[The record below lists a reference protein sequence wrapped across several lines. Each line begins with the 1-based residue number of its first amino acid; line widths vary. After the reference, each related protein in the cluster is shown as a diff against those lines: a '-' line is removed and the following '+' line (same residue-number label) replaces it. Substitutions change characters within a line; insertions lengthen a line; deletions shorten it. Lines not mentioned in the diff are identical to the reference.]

1 MLYDMYS
8 KKEPCQ
14 CNLTPIIDIVFL
26 LIIFFMI
33 VCSFIAAE
41 NFDVTVPDKISTA
54 QHVDLDGPK
63 STTVSVMIEEDGGI
77 AYAVG
82 AKKMT
87 ATGGD
92 DLSGE
97 IAEAID
103 QQLESLDEDEKIVS
117 LRIDKDV
124 PYRCSQHALAAVS
137 RSSAT
142 DIMLAVIK
150 DHSPAHMQ

>member
-1 MLYDMYS
+1 MYQ

-41 NFDVTVPDKISTA
+41 NFDVTVPDRISTA

-63 STTVSVMIEEDGGI
+63 STTVSVMIEDNGKVS
-77 AYAVG
+77 YAVG
-82 AKKMT
+82 ARKMT

-97 IAEAID
+97 IAAAID
-103 QQLESLDEDEKIVS
+103 LQLAEFGEDEKIVS

-150 DHSPAHMQ
+150 QHNPKHMQ